1 MLLFANWQ
9 TAADVLKDRNVLIC
23 RDMGYSVWTA
33 SSSYSSVIS
42 PFSAMLSSPLRHIY
56 GLVRIAELSDIK
68 SSYSSVIYPFSDM
81 LWSPLRHIYG
91 LVRIAELSDIKS
103 SYSSVI
109 YPFSAMLWS
118 PLRHIYG
125 LVRIAEL
132 SDIKSSYSSVI
143 SPFSAML
150 WSPLRHIYGLVRITD
165 EACFSLLH
173 GYHSNPATPILQDTS
188 KQEHT
193 INLVTQ

>member
-109 YPFSAMLWS
+109 
-118 PLRHIYG
+118 
-125 LVRIAEL
+125 
-132 SDIKSSYSSVI
+132 

-173 GYHSNPATPILQDTS
+173 GYNSNPATPILQDTS